1 MEVNAGL
8 AHESHLMLTGNV
20 YSRAMLM
27 SFERKYIFKAFWGY
41 GTRPQPR
48 RPYRRPL
55 LSLTCAVITQVFK

>member
-1 MEVNAGL
+1 MFIPEL
-8 AHESHLMLTGNV
+8 
-20 YSRAMLM
+20 MLM